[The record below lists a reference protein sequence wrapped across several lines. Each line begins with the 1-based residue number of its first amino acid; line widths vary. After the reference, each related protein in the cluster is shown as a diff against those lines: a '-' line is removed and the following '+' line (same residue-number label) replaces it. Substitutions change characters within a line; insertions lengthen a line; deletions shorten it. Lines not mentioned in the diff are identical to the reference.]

1 MSNDMY
7 PTENTVAA
15 PPLLTPRQVAD
26 RLGLTRT
33 WVYLHADE
41 LGAIRVGGGPKA
53 RLRFRPDVVD
63 QALAG
68 WNDRT
73 PPAAA

>member
-1 MSNDMY
+1 MLRVEVSSS
-7 PTENTVAA
+7 VAR
-15 PPLLTPRQVAD
+15 PLLRARDVASV
-26 RLGLTRT
+26 LNVSLAY
-33 WVYLHADE
+33 VYEHGDE

-63 QALAG
+63 HVLAE
-68 WNDRT
+68 WNRE